1 VVLYLAQLKLYF
13 IINKDLE
20 KYMEVEKTEVN
31 DRLEGKNPLLEAL
44 KAGRTINKLWV
55 LKYRGKQTDS
65 SISRIVEMAKQT
77 GAVVIETDREVLDK
91 MSLTRGH
98 QGVIAQVASH
108 EYVDIDKIIS
118 DAKAKNKNGVFI
130 VILDELKESYN
141 LGSILRISDAAG
153 VDGIVIPKHRS
164 VGLDANVAKASA
176 GAIEYVPVAK
186 VTNIS
191 QTIEKLKE
199 EGFWIYGTSQDAK
212 DLYNKVDYK
221 GNIAIVVG
229 SEGEGIK
236 ESVINKC
243 DFLVK
248 IPMYGNVNSL
258 NAAVASGVIIFE
270 AARQRNGE

>member
-1 VVLYLAQLKLYF
+1 M
-13 IINKDLE
+13 D
-20 KYMEVEKTEVN
+20 MEIKESN

-55 LKYRGKQTDS
+55 TKYKGKQTDP
-65 SISRIVEMAKQT
+65 SISKIVEMAKST

-91 MSLTRGH
+91 MSLTRSH

-108 EYVDIDKIIS
+108 EYKDIDEILQK
-118 DAKAKNKNGVFI
+118 AKEKNKNGIFL

-141 LGSILRISDAAG
+141 LGSILRIADAAG
-153 VDGIVIPKHRS
+153 VDGVVIPKHRS
-164 VGLDANVAKASA
+164 IGLDANVAKASA

-191 QTIEKLKE
+191 QTIEKLKD
-199 EGFWIYGTSQDAK
+199 EGFWIYGTFQDAK

-221 GNIAIVVG
+221 GNIAVVVG

-236 ESVINKC
+236 DSVIKKC

-258 NAAVASGVIIFE
+258 NAAVASGIIIFE
-270 AARQRNGE
+270 AAKQRNGE